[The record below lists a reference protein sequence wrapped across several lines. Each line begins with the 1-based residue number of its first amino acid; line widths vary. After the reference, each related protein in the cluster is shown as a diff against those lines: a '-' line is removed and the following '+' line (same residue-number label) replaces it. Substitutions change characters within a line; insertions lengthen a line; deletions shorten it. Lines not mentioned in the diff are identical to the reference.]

1 MEKVKVTYLGKSY
14 MYPKDIT
21 LEDISKDFQENYS
34 ETIIMA
40 EVNGRPYELNYKVTD
55 DVTVDF
61 FDLTSS
67 TGNRVYESGLIFV
80 LEKACLNMLNSEI
93 EVKYS
98 IDKGIYIKTYKK
110 ITKEDLDK
118 VSREMKE
125 IVKRN
130 LPIQKNLVNRLEAI
144 EYYKST
150 KSYDKVNVLKY
161 SVNTNVN
168 LYRLM
173 DIYNY
178 FFSYLPVST
187 GALKEFKLTYI
198 DQNSFV
204 LRYPNIYYLN
214 KIPVY
219 KHHDKL
225 FNEFKKYD
233 EWSEKL
239 GIENVS
245 SLNNKV
251 AKGNVDDIVLLSE
264 NIQNNSLFKI
274 AETIYNNKKLKLILL
289 AGPSSSGKTTTSK
302 KLELFLKGFGLN
314 PIAISIDNYFVDRDK
329 TPRLPDGSYDF
340 ESLNSIN
347 VELFNKNLKDL
358 LDGKEVTLPVYN
370 FITGKSELSDESIK
384 LGEKEI
390 LIVEGLHA
398 LNEELTY
405 SIDRKNKYKIYLCPL
420 TVLSLD
426 NHNRIRTTDNRL
438 LRRIVRDNRTRGYS
452 ASDTLSTWSK
462 VREGEEKYVFPFQDE
477 ADVIFNTS
485 LIYELGVLKTY
496 AEPLLYS
503 VEENDPMYKEAVRL
517 LNLLKNILPISNDYI
532 PVDSIVREFIGGGYF
547 KL

>member
-14 MYPKDIT
+14 LYPRDIT
-21 LEDISKDFQENYS
+21 LEDISKDFQKNYL

-40 EVNGRPYELNYKVTD
+40 EVNGRPCELNYKVTD

-61 FDLTSS
+61 FDLTSP

-144 EYYKST
+144 DYYKST

-251 AKGNVDDIVLLSE
+251 TKGNVDDIVLLSE

-274 AETIYNNKKLKLILL
+274 SETIYNNKKLKLILL

-329 TPRLPDGSYDF
+329 TPILPDGSYDF

-347 VELFNKNLKDL
+347 VELFNRNLKDL

-405 SIDRKNKYKIYLCPL
+405 SIDKKNKYKIYLCPL

-452 ASDTLSTWSK
+452 ASDTLSTWGK

>member
-21 LEDISKDFQENYS
+21 LEDISKDFQDNYS

-61 FDLTSS
+61 FDLTSP

-125 IVKRN
+125 IVKRD

-245 SLNNKV
+245 SLNSRV
-251 AKGNVDDIVLLSE
+251 TKGNVDDLVLLSE

-340 ESLNSIN
+340 ESLNAIN
-347 VELFNKNLKDL
+347 VELFNRNLKDL

-405 SIDRKNKYKIYLCPL
+405 SIDKKNKYKIYLCPL

-452 ASDTLSTWSK
+452 ASDTLSTWGK

-503 VEENDPMYKEAVRL
+503 VEESDPMYKEAVRL

>member
-21 LEDISKDFQENYS
+21 LEDISKDFQDNYS

-61 FDLTSS
+61 FDLTSP

-98 IDKGIYIKTYKK
+98 IDKGIYIKTHKK

-251 AKGNVDDIVLLSE
+251 TKGNVDDIVLLSE

-503 VEENDPMYKEAVRL
+503 VEESDPMYKEAVRL

>member
-21 LEDISKDFQENYS
+21 LEDISKDFQDNYS

-61 FDLTSS
+61 FDLTSP

-98 IDKGIYIKTYKK
+98 IDKGIYIKTHKK

-251 AKGNVDDIVLLSE
+251 TKGSVDDIVLLSE

-314 PIAISIDNYFVDRDK
+314 PIAISIDNYFLDRDK
-329 TPRLPDGSYDF
+329 TPILPDGSYDF

-405 SIDRKNKYKIYLCPL
+405 SIDKKNKYKIYLCPL

-438 LRRIVRDNRTRGYS
+438 LRRIIRDNRTRGYS
-452 ASDTLSTWSK
+452 ASDTLSTWGK

-503 VEENDPMYKEAVRL
+503 VEESDPMYKEAVRL

>member
-61 FDLTSS
+61 FDLTSP

-251 AKGNVDDIVLLSE
+251 TKGSVDDIVLLSE

-314 PIAISIDNYFVDRDK
+314 PIAISIDNYFLDRDK

-405 SIDRKNKYKIYLCPL
+405 SIDKKNKYKIYLCPL

-438 LRRIVRDNRTRGYS
+438 LRRIIRDNRTRGYS

>member
-61 FDLTSS
+61 FDLTSP

-251 AKGNVDDIVLLSE
+251 TKGNVDDIVLLSE

-503 VEENDPMYKEAVRL
+503 VEESDPMYKEAVRL

>member
-1 MEKVKVTYLGKSY
+1 MEKVKVKYLGKSY

-21 LEDISKDFQENYS
+21 LEDISKDFQDNYS

-61 FDLTSS
+61 FDLTSP

-198 DQNSFV
+198 DQNSFI

-251 AKGNVDDIVLLSE
+251 TKGNVDDIVLLSE

-329 TPRLPDGSYDF
+329 TPKLPDGSYDF
-340 ESLNSIN
+340 ESLKALNIK
-347 VELFNKNLKDL
+347 LFNENLKDL

-438 LRRIVRDNRTRGYS
+438 LRRIIRDNRTRGYS
-452 ASDTLSTWSK
+452 ASDTLSSWGK

-503 VEENDPMYKEAVRL
+503 VEESDPMYKEAVRL

-532 PVDSIVREFIGGGYF
+532 PVDSIVREFVGGGYF

>member
-14 MYPKDIT
+14 LYPRDIT
-21 LEDISKDFQENYS
+21 LEDISKDFQKNYL

-40 EVNGRPYELNYKVTD
+40 EVNGRPCELNYKVTD

-61 FDLTSS
+61 FDLTSP

-98 IDKGIYIKTYKK
+98 IDKGIYIKTHKK

-251 AKGNVDDIVLLSE
+251 TKGNVDDIVLLSE

-405 SIDRKNKYKIYLCPL
+405 SIDKKNKYKIYLCPL

-452 ASDTLSTWSK
+452 ASDTLSTWGK

-503 VEENDPMYKEAVRL
+503 VEESDPMYKEAVRL

-532 PVDSIVREFIGGGYF
+532 PVDSIVREFVGGGYF

>member
-34 ETIIMA
+34 ETIITA

-61 FDLTSS
+61 FDLTSP

-251 AKGNVDDIVLLSE
+251 TKGNVDDIVLLSE

-370 FITGKSELSDESIK
+370 FITGKSELLDESIK

-503 VEENDPMYKEAVRL
+503 VEENDSMYKEAVRL

>member
-21 LEDISKDFQENYS
+21 LEDISKDFQDNYS

-251 AKGNVDDIVLLSE
+251 TKGNVDDIVLLSE

>member
-61 FDLTSS
+61 FDLTSP

-251 AKGNVDDIVLLSE
+251 TKGNVDDIVLLSE

-274 AETIYNNKKLKLILL
+274 SETIYNNKKLKLILL

-329 TPRLPDGSYDF
+329 TPILPDGSYDF

-347 VELFNKNLKDL
+347 VELFNRNLKDL

-405 SIDRKNKYKIYLCPL
+405 SIDKKNKYKIYLCPL

-452 ASDTLSTWSK
+452 ASDTLSTWGK

>member
-14 MYPKDIT
+14 LYPRDIT
-21 LEDISKDFQENYS
+21 LEDISKDFQKNYL

-40 EVNGRPYELNYKVTD
+40 EVNGRPCELNYKVTD

-61 FDLTSS
+61 FDLTSP

-125 IVKRN
+125 IVKRD

-144 EYYKST
+144 DYYKST

-251 AKGNVDDIVLLSE
+251 TKGNVDDIVLLSE

-274 AETIYNNKKLKLILL
+274 SETIYNNKKLKLILL

-314 PIAISIDNYFVDRDK
+314 PIAISIDNYFLDRDK
-329 TPRLPDGSYDF
+329 TPILPDGSYDF

-452 ASDTLSTWSK
+452 ASDTLSTWGK

>member
-14 MYPKDIT
+14 LYPRDIT
-21 LEDISKDFQENYS
+21 LEDISKDFQKNYL

-40 EVNGRPYELNYKVTD
+40 EVNGRPCELNYKVTD

-61 FDLTSS
+61 FDLTSP

-144 EYYKST
+144 DYYKST
-150 KSYDKVNVLKY
+150 KNYDKVNVLKY

-251 AKGNVDDIVLLSE
+251 TKGNVDDIVLLSE

-274 AETIYNNKKLKLILL
+274 SETIYNNKKLKLILL

-329 TPRLPDGSYDF
+329 TPILPDGSYDF

-347 VELFNKNLKDL
+347 VELFNRNLKDL

-438 LRRIVRDNRTRGYS
+438 LRRIIRDNRTRGYS
-452 ASDTLSTWSK
+452 ASDTLSTWGK

-503 VEENDPMYKEAVRL
+503 VEESDPMYKEAVRL

>member
-251 AKGNVDDIVLLSE
+251 TKGNVDDIVLLSE

-370 FITGKSELSDESIK
+370 FITGKSELLDESIK

>member
-21 LEDISKDFQENYS
+21 LEDISKDFQDNYS

-61 FDLTSS
+61 FDLTSP
-67 TGNRVYESGLIFV
+67 TGNRVYESGLIFI

-251 AKGNVDDIVLLSE
+251 TKGNVDDIVLLSE

-274 AETIYNNKKLKLILL
+274 SETIYNNKKLKLILL

-452 ASDTLSTWSK
+452 ASDTLSTWGK

>member
-61 FDLTSS
+61 FDLTSP

-98 IDKGIYIKTYKK
+98 IDKGIYIKTCKK

-125 IVKRN
+125 IVKRD

-245 SLNNKV
+245 SLNSRV
-251 AKGNVDDIVLLSE
+251 TKGNVDDIVLLSE

-329 TPRLPDGSYDF
+329 TPILPDGSYDF

-347 VELFNKNLKDL
+347 VELFNRNLKDL

-405 SIDRKNKYKIYLCPL
+405 SIDKKNKYKIYLCPL

-452 ASDTLSTWSK
+452 ASDTLSSWGK

-503 VEENDPMYKEAVRL
+503 VEESDPMYKEAVRL

>member
-61 FDLTSS
+61 FDLTSP

-98 IDKGIYIKTYKK
+98 IDKGIYIKTHKK

-251 AKGNVDDIVLLSE
+251 TKGNVDDIVLLSE

-452 ASDTLSTWSK
+452 ASDTLSSWGK

-503 VEENDPMYKEAVRL
+503 VEESDPMYKEAVRL

>member
-1 MEKVKVTYLGKSY
+1 MEKVKITYLGKSY

-61 FDLTSS
+61 FDLTSP

-251 AKGNVDDIVLLSE
+251 TKGNVDDIVLLSE

-370 FITGKSELSDESIK
+370 FITGKSELLDESIK

>member
-21 LEDISKDFQENYS
+21 LEDISKDFQDNYS

-61 FDLTSS
+61 FDLTSP

-251 AKGNVDDIVLLSE
+251 TKGNVDDIVLLSE

-274 AETIYNNKKLKLILL
+274 SETIYNNKKLKLILL

-329 TPRLPDGSYDF
+329 TPILPDGSYDF

-503 VEENDPMYKEAVRL
+503 VEENYPMYKEAVRL

>member
-21 LEDISKDFQENYS
+21 LEDISKDFQDNYL

-61 FDLTSS
+61 FDLTSP

-98 IDKGIYIKTYKK
+98 IDKGIYIKTHKK

-251 AKGNVDDIVLLSE
+251 TKGSVDDIVLLSE

-405 SIDRKNKYKIYLCPL
+405 SIDKKNKYKIYLCPL

>member
-61 FDLTSS
+61 FDLTSP

-125 IVKRN
+125 IVKRD

-245 SLNNKV
+245 SLNSRV
-251 AKGNVDDIVLLSE
+251 TKGNVDDIVLLSE

-347 VELFNKNLKDL
+347 VELFNKNLKNL

-405 SIDRKNKYKIYLCPL
+405 SIDKKNKYKIYLCPL

-452 ASDTLSTWSK
+452 ASDTLSSWGK

-503 VEENDPMYKEAVRL
+503 VEESDPMYKEAVRL

>member
-61 FDLTSS
+61 FDLTSP

-98 IDKGIYIKTYKK
+98 IDKGIYIKTHKK

-251 AKGNVDDIVLLSE
+251 TKGSVDDIVLLSE

-314 PIAISIDNYFVDRDK
+314 PIAISIDNYFLDRDK

-503 VEENDPMYKEAVRL
+503 VEESDPMYKEAVRL

>member
-14 MYPKDIT
+14 LYPRDIT
-21 LEDISKDFQENYS
+21 LEDISKDFQKNYL

-40 EVNGRPYELNYKVTD
+40 EVNGRPCELNYKVTD

-61 FDLTSS
+61 FDLTSP

-98 IDKGIYIKTYKK
+98 IDKGIYIKTHKK

-198 DQNSFV
+198 DQNSFI

-251 AKGNVDDIVLLSE
+251 TKGNVDDIVLLSE

-274 AETIYNNKKLKLILL
+274 SETIYNNKKLKLILL

-452 ASDTLSTWSK
+452 ASDTLSTWGK

>member
-21 LEDISKDFQENYS
+21 LEDISKDFQDNYS

-61 FDLTSS
+61 FDLTSP

-144 EYYKST
+144 DYYKST
-150 KSYDKVNVLKY
+150 KNYDKVNVLKY

-251 AKGNVDDIVLLSE
+251 TKGNVDDIVLLSE

-274 AETIYNNKKLKLILL
+274 SETIYNNKKLKLILL

-329 TPRLPDGSYDF
+329 TPILPDGSYDF

>member
-21 LEDISKDFQENYS
+21 LEDISKDFQDNYS

-61 FDLTSS
+61 FDLTSP

-245 SLNNKV
+245 SLNSRV
-251 AKGNVDDIVLLSE
+251 TKGNVDDIVLLSE

-405 SIDRKNKYKIYLCPL
+405 SIDKKNKYKIYLCPL

-452 ASDTLSTWSK
+452 ASDTLSSWGK

-503 VEENDPMYKEAVRL
+503 VEESDPMYKEAVRL

>member
-251 AKGNVDDIVLLSE
+251 TKGNVDDIVLLSE

-314 PIAISIDNYFVDRDK
+314 PIAISIDNYFLDRDK

-405 SIDRKNKYKIYLCPL
+405 SIDKKNKYKIYLCPL

-452 ASDTLSTWSK
+452 ASDTLSTWGK

-503 VEENDPMYKEAVRL
+503 VEESDPMYKEAVRL

>member
-14 MYPKDIT
+14 LYPRDIT
-21 LEDISKDFQENYS
+21 LEDISKDFQKNYS

-40 EVNGRPYELNYKVTD
+40 EVNGRPCELNYKVTD

-61 FDLTSS
+61 FDLTSP

-125 IVKRN
+125 IVKRD

-144 EYYKST
+144 DYYKST
-150 KSYDKVNVLKY
+150 KNYDKVNVLKY

-178 FFSYLPVST
+178 FFSYLPVGT

-245 SLNNKV
+245 SLNSRV
-251 AKGNVDDIVLLSE
+251 TKGNVDDLVLLSE

-340 ESLNSIN
+340 ESLNAIN
-347 VELFNKNLKDL
+347 VELFNRNLKDL

-452 ASDTLSTWSK
+452 ASDTLSSWGK

-503 VEENDPMYKEAVRL
+503 VEESDPMYKEAVRL